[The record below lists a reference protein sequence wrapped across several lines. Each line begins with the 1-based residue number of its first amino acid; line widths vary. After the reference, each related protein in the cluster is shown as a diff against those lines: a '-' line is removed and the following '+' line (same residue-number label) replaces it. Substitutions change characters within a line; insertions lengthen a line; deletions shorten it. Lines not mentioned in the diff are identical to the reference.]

1 MSALITNSRA
11 KLARLCA
18 RRHDLQYRQGYRP
31 TGEAEELAFGTLIHE
46 CLAAWWVKAEPG
58 FELELRLAAAQSVL
72 DAATL
77 DPFVRMKAQVMITG
91 YHARWCNEP
100 LYVVA
105 VEKEFAGPLRNPDTG
120 AASQVWQ
127 LAGKLDVVA
136 RDAAG
141 DLWLIEHKTSNE
153 DLTPGGTY
161 HRRLRM
167 DSQVSIYFDGAEV
180 LGHKV
185 RGCIYDVLA
194 KPAQRP
200 LKATPME
207 SRKFKADG
215 KLYANQR
222 DADEVPEAYCARL
235 VEAVSAKP
243 DEFFARIEV
252 PRLETE
258 LDDARRDLWQ
268 QAQRI
273 REDERLQRAPRNPE
287 ACNAYGRIC
296 SFFEVCTG
304 AASLDDPRL
313 FTKVT
318 NVHPEL
324 GEVTR
329 AAQG

>member
-1 MSALITNSRA
+1 MTALITNSRA

-31 TGEAEELAFGTLIHE
+31 TGEAEELAFGSLIHE
-46 CLAAWWVKAEPG
+46 ALAAWW
-58 FELELRLAAAQSVL
+58 RLATPGGDIDARLTAAQAVL

-77 DPFVRMKAQVMITG
+77 DPFVAMKARVMVTG
-91 YHARWCNEP
+91 YHARWCSEP
-100 LYVVA
+100 LHVVA
-105 VEKEFAGPLRNPDTG
+105 VEVEFAGPLRNPDTG
-120 AASQVWQ
+120 AASQVWR
-127 LAGKLDVVA
+127 LGGKLDVVA

-141 DLWLIEHKTSNE
+141 DLWLVEHKTSNE

-185 RGCIYDVLA
+185 HGCIYDVLA

-200 LKATPME
+200 LKATPAE
-207 SRKFKADG
+207 SRKYKADG

-222 DADEVPEAYCARL
+222 DVDEVPEAYCARL
-235 VEAVSAKP
+235 VEAVTAKP

-252 PRLETE
+252 PRLEQE

-273 REDERLQRAPRNPE
+273 REDERLGRAPRNPE
-287 ACNAYGRIC
+287 ACNAYGRVC
-296 SFFEVCTG
+296 PFFDVCTG
-304 AASLDDPRL
+304 AASLDDTRL
-313 FTKVT
+313 FTQSE

-324 GEVTR
+324 
-329 AAQG
+329 AAVVP

>member
-18 RRHDLQYRQGYRP
+18 RRHDLTYRQGYRP

-46 CLAAWWVKAEPG
+46 ALAAWW
-58 FELELRLAAAQSVL
+58 RLAAPGIDVEQRLTAAQAVL

-77 DPFVRMKAQVMITG
+77 DPFVRMKAQVMVTG
-91 YHARWCNEP
+91 YHARWCSEP

-105 VEKEFAGPLRNPDTG
+105 VEVEFAGPLRNPDTG

-136 RDAAG
+136 RDEAG
-141 DLWLIEHKTSNE
+141 NLWLVEHKTSNE

-207 SRKFKADG
+207 SRKFTAKG
-215 KLYANQR
+215 QLYANQR
-222 DADEVPEAYCARL
+222 AEDETPEAYCARL
-235 VEAVSAKP
+235 VEAVTKAP

-252 PRLETE
+252 PRLEQE

-273 REDERLQRAPRNPE
+273 REDERLNRAPRNPE

-296 SFFEVCTG
+296 PFFDVCTG
-304 AASLDDPRL
+304 AASLDDTRL
-313 FTKVT
+313 FTQSN

-324 GEVTR
+324 AVV
-329 AAQG
+329 A